1 MKPLLLLLLAGACLA
16 YTPITER
23 SWVKFKNVPVPSYN
37 SSLLHEAPDIIYAKE
52 ILIEERLNE
61 VSKMI
66 DKSLQDFHTNMKR
79 YTTDLTKR
87 MKRATAKRDYGFV
100 RKPELRHQYGM
111 LFNHHGQVISGLKN
125 MDLFLSID
133 LPKIEDIAHVP
144 PPFPDCDN
152 WAAPHKS
159 NKNHHVYFSAHG
171 FGRDNHGP
179 MTELNSN
186 TSDYLA
192 EAIHITVCNQYKN
205 KYIKLIERIE
215 TIKRNITYKIEKVM
229 PRLMPNENAVLYG
242 KETLSDASRQK
253 RAIPLGLIFSGVSA
267 IGGLIMKG
275 VNTWSNYKKSKA
287 MTKAVE
293 KLYEAQE
300 IDHRRL
306 TRLEGQTSLL
316 AKTTKTAF
324 QHIDYRLLHLDTKL
338 NSTVTHMTEFFKRT
352 ETHFRFT
359 WEALVSNRLAIQ
371 LLSSGSAMYDMVLR
385 QYLHYYQNYDVT
397 LDHFLTG
404 LDALGTGRLTFQVL
418 DPDELDRFL
427 SAIRRQLREERSPF
441 ELAFNHTYQ
450 FYAEPMVMFTNT
462 HDQLLVNVPILLRLA
477 TQKPL
482 NLYSIDTVPM
492 PFDTETLDGMNNEYT
507 FINNSYPYMALNEH
521 NYIPLTETQLR
532 MCDKMG
538 SIYYCQNSYVLRQ
551 RTQHTCESAIYY
563 KMDAKTI
570 TNHCQAKF
578 AANVEFTP
586 KVLDAGETMVL
597 FNLPR
602 PWILLC
608 GQEKQPTEIEFAT
621 YKVVDRKEFCEC
633 SLTAG
638 SFQLDETL
646 VKCTPEI
653 NSEAD
658 GRFKS
663 YFAINKI
670 IFDYLQAEKDV
681 QLDSTVVQA
690 LSRLLDVKP
699 EYDWTPLN
707 WYVNP
712 DLPDTVINKQP
723 SSVIADLMGVMDHII
738 TEGEEEAYQSE
749 IQYRNAQSEFK
760 RFLKSAEG
768 WRKFEFISSILGLI
782 ALMALIII
790 AVFRSRIVESIILGS
805 AVMDEYKFVNPSAP
819 PACVKA
825 FSLPP
830 AYPDQIQFQPP
841 TLPQNWGDKGA
852 EGKQKLAAQMTAW
865 ITIILI
871 IITLL
876 AILYAIFKKCRYVSS
891 LPRVCFP
898 LYPFSTILRG
908 TARTDIFVE
917 IVNLA
922 SAEAMWAHFASVA
935 VHPSQLR
942 ITGYPRAYDMH
953 IIKLCCCRQ
962 LQVDWQNIILC
973 DLDRNI
979 IKLPALG
986 KISIWST
993 NDLESIET
1001 NIPYQIRV
1009 YGRVLDLVIPLE
1021 IKDDVHITDHRLY

>member
-1 MKPLLLLLLAGACLA
+1 MHLRNKEPIVIMKFLLVLLLVSTCQ
-16 YTPITER
+16 THRPITER
-23 SWVKFKNVPVPSYN
+23 SWVKFRKVKYPTYN
-37 SSLLHEAPDIIYAKE
+37 GSLLHQEPDILHATD
-52 ILIEERLNE
+52 ILIEEKLNKISTMISKS
-61 VSKMI
+61 VS
-66 DKSLQDFHTNMKR
+66 DFHVQLAE
-79 YTTDLTKR
+79 YTTELTKR
-87 MKRATAKRDYGFV
+87 IKRATTQADYGFV

-133 LPKIEDIAHVP
+133 LPKVEDIAHVP
-144 PPFPDCDN
+144 PPFPECDN

-159 NKNHHVYFSAHG
+159 NRNHHVYFSAHG

-192 EAIHITVCNQYKN
+192 EAIHITVCNQYRN
-205 KYIKLIERIE
+205 KYVKLLERIG

-229 PRLMPNENAVLYG
+229 PRLMPNENAILYG
-242 KETLSDASRQK
+242 KETLSDAARQK
-253 RAIPLGLIFSGVSA
+253 RAIPLGLIFSSVSA

-338 NSTVTHMTEFFKRT
+338 NSTIQLMTEFFKRM

-359 WEALVSNRLAIQ
+359 WEALVSNRLAIH

-404 LDALGTGRLTFQVL
+404 LDALGTRRLTFQVL

-427 SAIRRQLREERSPF
+427 SAIRRQLWEERSPF

-450 FYAEPMVMFTNT
+450 FYAEPMVMFTNM

-492 PFDTETLDGMNNEYT
+492 PFDTQTLDGRNNEYT

-538 SIYYCQNSYVLRQ
+538 PTYYCQNLYVLRQ

-563 KMDAKTI
+563 KMDAKMI
-570 TNHCQAKF
+570 TKHCQAKF

-602 PWILLC
+602 LWILLC
-608 GQEKQPTEIEFAT
+608 GQEKQPTEIDFAT
-621 YKVVDRKEFCEC
+621 YKVVD
-633 SLTAG
+633 
-638 SFQLDETL
+638 
-646 VKCTPEI
+646 
-653 NSEAD
+653 
-658 GRFKS
+658 
-663 YFAINKI
+663 
-670 IFDYLQAEKDV
+670 
-681 QLDSTVVQA
+681 
-690 LSRLLDVKP
+690 
-699 EYDWTPLN
+699 
-707 WYVNP
+707 
-712 DLPDTVINKQP
+712 
-723 SSVIADLMGVMDHII
+723 
-738 TEGEEEAYQSE
+738 
-749 IQYRNAQSEFK
+749 
-760 RFLKSAEG
+760 
-768 WRKFEFISSILGLI
+768 
-782 ALMALIII
+782 
-790 AVFRSRIVESIILGS
+790 
-805 AVMDEYKFVNPSAP
+805 
-819 PACVKA
+819 
-825 FSLPP
+825 
-830 AYPDQIQFQPP
+830 
-841 TLPQNWGDKGA
+841 
-852 EGKQKLAAQMTAW
+852 
-865 ITIILI
+865 
-871 IITLL
+871 
-876 AILYAIFKKCRYVSS
+876 
-891 LPRVCFP
+891 
-898 LYPFSTILRG
+898 
-908 TARTDIFVE
+908 
-917 IVNLA
+917 
-922 SAEAMWAHFASVA
+922 
-935 VHPSQLR
+935 
-942 ITGYPRAYDMH
+942 
-953 IIKLCCCRQ
+953 
-962 LQVDWQNIILC
+962 
-973 DLDRNI
+973 
-979 IKLPALG
+979 
-986 KISIWST
+986 
-993 NDLESIET
+993 
-1001 NIPYQIRV
+1001 
-1009 YGRVLDLVIPLE
+1009 
-1021 IKDDVHITDHRLY
+1021 

>member
-1 MKPLLLLLLAGACLA
+1 MHLRNKEPLVIMKFLLLLLLVGACQTH
-16 YTPITER
+16 TPIKER
-23 SWVKFKNVPVPSYN
+23 SWVKFRKVKCPTYN
-37 SSLLHEAPDIIYAKE
+37 GSLLHQEPDILHATD
-52 ILIEERLNE
+52 ILIEEKLNKISTIISKS
-61 VSKMI
+61 VS
-66 DKSLQDFHTNMKR
+66 DFHAQLAE
-79 YTTDLTKR
+79 YTTELTKR
-87 MKRATAKRDYGFV
+87 IKRATTQADYGFV

-133 LPKIEDIAHVP
+133 LPKVEDIAHIP
-144 PPFPDCDN
+144 PPFPECDN

-159 NKNHHVYFSAHG
+159 NHNHHVYFSAHG

-186 TSDYLA
+186 TSDYLT
-192 EAIHITVCNQYKN
+192 EAIHITVCNQYRN
-205 KYIKLIERIE
+205 KYVKLLERIE
-215 TIKRNITYKIEKVM
+215 MIKQNITYKIEKVM
-229 PRLMPNENAVLYG
+229 PRLMPNENAILYG
-242 KETLSDASRQK
+242 KETLSDVSRQK
-253 RAIPLGLIFSGVSA
+253 RAIPLGLLFSGVSA

-300 IDHRRL
+300 IDHHRL

-324 QHIDYRLLHLDTKL
+324 QHIDYQLLHLDTKL
-338 NSTVTHMTEFFKRT
+338 NSTVQHMTEFFKRT
-352 ETHFRFT
+352 ESHFQFT
-359 WEALVSNRLAIQ
+359 WEALVSNRLAIH
-371 LLSSGSAMYDMVLR
+371 LLSSSSAMYDMVLQ

-404 LDALGTGRLTFQVL
+404 LDALGTRRLMFQVL

-492 PFDTETLDGMNNEYT
+492 PFDTETLDGRNNEYT

-538 SIYYCQNSYVLRQ
+538 PTYYCQNSYVLRQ

-563 KMDAKTI
+563 KMDAKMI
-570 TNHCQAKF
+570 TKHCQAKF

-586 KVLDAGETMVL
+586 KVLDVGETMVL

-602 PWILLC
+602 LWILLF
-608 GQEKQPTEIEFAT
+608 GQEKQPTEIDFAT

-658 GRFKS
+658 GRFKL

-712 DLPDTVINKQP
+712 DLPDNVINKQP
-723 SSVIADLMGVMDHII
+723 SSVIADLMGVMEHII

-749 IQYRNAQSEFK
+749 IQYRNVQSEFK

-768 WRKFEFISSILGLI
+768 WRKLEFISSILRML

-790 AVFRSRIVESIILGS
+790 AIFRSSIVESIILGS

-841 TLPQNWGDKGA
+841 TLPQSWGDKGA

-865 ITIILI
+865 ITTILI

-876 AILYAIFKKCRYVSS
+876 AILYTIFKKC
-891 LPRVCFP
+891 
-898 LYPFSTILRG
+898 
-908 TARTDIFVE
+908 
-917 IVNLA
+917 
-922 SAEAMWAHFASVA
+922 
-935 VHPSQLR
+935 
-942 ITGYPRAYDMH
+942 
-953 IIKLCCCRQ
+953 
-962 LQVDWQNIILC
+962 
-973 DLDRNI
+973 
-979 IKLPALG
+979 
-986 KISIWST
+986 
-993 NDLESIET
+993 
-1001 NIPYQIRV
+1001 
-1009 YGRVLDLVIPLE
+1009 
-1021 IKDDVHITDHRLY
+1021 